1 MPITITDLNPII
13 APVDADILV
22 LDDVSEGTTK
32 HITFLNLKNSILS
45 QAAFESNASELVTA
59 LNAYDDG
66 TGSNGLKSTTLWY
79 GNAYRAGDYFLN
91 YTNFSNTPTIP
102 SNLDNLV
109 NSGGFVK
116 LLPGTAAEAPRLA
129 YMDNEDPSGGVTSG
143 DPTPN
148 YISTANVPEVTGSLY
163 YTDDRVEAFLDANF
177 ASYYNAFSSTFDQGN
192 VRDSLIGV
200 TATVTDTNLDSGDY
214 QGSILRISDPTIHN
228 NYSVGQTVRVYG
240 ADLEGSV
247 LSATNA
253 SLQTV
258 RVGFAT
264 SATDTTNHQKD
275 FAYRIAEFNYTTG
288 QVAPAGVIRAL
299 TIATPSQLLNS
310 VSNTYEAFNTDN
322 FIRLTISG
330 VTAGNGVLVYR
341 RTPETNDQFILC
353 AVLGPKEVSEGTF
366 IDYYAFDWV
375 PWSGRIEADNTY
387 PTSVIHFP
395 RIAPGTSKRGWVDM
409 TIQSKAVT
417 GNNMDLTLNDVVFIS
432 SDQQTVSLAHND
444 TSAITQAISTNS
456 AIDRKSV
463 VLNAKTY
470 VSSQI
475 SLPNNF
481 GLVGTPYITKITK
494 LPWSGGEAGTSSAKM
509 IKTDIT
515 TGATNVSLVGV
526 DLEGNSINQ
535 FRFPDTTDDTR
546 NYAVDFGVQAD
557 GPLIDKVRIRNVIG
571 GGIYADRPIDLRV
584 AASEVLN
591 SGVDDRLAYSP
602 IFAYGG
608 QKTQITANKF
618 ENFGEGLDVSN
629 TDKGIVSDNLL
640 NNIGSGLVVY
650 GSKFFISSQ
659 NVLIGPAGEF
669 LPTPDTLNS
678 EFDMLNIDLTA
689 KYLATAPFDSDV
701 HVYQENGLVY
711 DLTQTDGTIS
721 NVSYKA
727 YYVEKLPNGGEQ
739 FWTPANA
746 STITFSPRS
755 VVPSDGQFAFTIPYA
770 DIADIKERT
779 GSNSYTTLTQNTVLW
794 DNLAA
799 DITTIVAGGSLDSDL
814 TAFLTQSVGG
824 NSRADV
830 TDNSVIEASDA
841 TAVTAYGL
849 GGSTRAALPE
859 NQIYRIRRFLEEA
872 LLDDASLATPTLNS
886 DVLARYVNLGN
897 PNHQGIVYTASYE
910 HEVSAGNVATVVVPS
925 EANGYDPD
933 FLNSS
938 GYYHITVTGVLPYL
952 SLGASVTL
960 ADHGS
965 SVDGQRGTITNLV
978 TSGSGAGSTTNI
990 SIRYLDGS
998 NNPINIST
1006 LGASGQGSI
1015 NIIDKFVLAQ
1025 GRIL

>member
-45 QAAFESNASELVTA
+45 QAAFDSNASELVTA

-79 GNAYRAGDYFLN
+79 GNAYREGSYFLN
-91 YTNFSNTPTIP
+91 YNNFSNKPTIP
-102 SNLDNLV
+102 TNLDNLT
-109 NSGGFVK
+109 NDGGFVK
-116 LLPGTAAEAPRLA
+116 LLDATVDLPPRLA
-129 YMDNEDPSGGVTSG
+129 YVDNSGAG
-143 DPTPN
+143 DPTINP
-148 YISTANVPEVTGSLY
+148 ISTNNVPESIGSLY

-177 ASYYNAFSSTFDQGN
+177 ATYYNAFSSTFDQGN
-192 VRDSLIGV
+192 VRDSLIGI

-214 QGSILRISDPTIHN
+214 QGRILRISDSTIHN

-288 QVAPAGVIRAL
+288 QIAPAGVIRAL
-299 TIATPSQLLNS
+299 TIATPTQLLNS

-341 RTPETNDQFILC
+341 RTPETSDQFILC

-375 PWSGRIEADNTY
+375 PWSGRLEADNTY
-387 PTSVIHFP
+387 PTDVIHFP

-409 TIQSKAVT
+409 TIQAKTVT

-470 VSSQI
+470 VSSLI

-509 IKTDIT
+509 IKTQIA

-526 DLEGNSINQ
+526 DLEGSAINQ

-546 NYAVDFGVQAD
+546 NYAVDFGVQPD
-557 GPLIDKVRIRNVIG
+557 GPLIDKVRVRNVIG

-591 SGVDDRLAYSP
+591 SGVDDRLSYSP

-618 ENFGEGLDVSN
+618 ENFGAGLDVSN

-689 KYLATAPFDSDV
+689 KYLADAPFDSDV
-701 HVYQENGLVY
+701 HVYQENGLIY

-721 NVSYKA
+721 NVSYDA

-739 FWTPANA
+739 FWNPANA
-746 STITFSPRS
+746 SPITFSPRS
-755 VVPSDGQFAFTIPYA
+755 VVPADGEFAFDIPYSVV
-770 DIADIKERT
+770 ADIKERT
-779 GSNSYTTLTQNTVLW
+779 GSNSYTSLTQNTVLW
-794 DNLAA
+794 NNVAA
-799 DITTIVAGGSLDSDL
+799 DITVIVNGGSLDSDL
-814 TAFLTQSVGG
+814 SFFLTQSVGG
-824 NSRADV
+824 NARADV
-830 TDNSVIEASDA
+830 TDNGVIEASDA

-849 GGSTRAALPE
+849 GTGTQYDALTANE
-859 NQIYRIRRFLEEA
+859 VYRIRRFLEEA

-886 DVLARYVNLGN
+886 NVLARYVNLGN

-925 EANGYDPD
+925 EANGLDPD

-952 SLGASVTL
+952 SMGAGVTL
-960 ADHGS
+960 ANHGS

>member
-45 QAAFESNASELVTA
+45 QAAFDSNASELVTA

-79 GNAYRAGDYFLN
+79 DDAYRAGSYFLN
-91 YTNFSNTPTIP
+91 YNNFSNTPTIP
-102 SNLDNLV
+102 TNLDNLT
-109 NSGGFVK
+109 NDGGFVK
-116 LLPGTAAEAPRLA
+116 LDVSLSPPRLVWYNNA
-129 YMDNEDPSGGVTSG
+129 GGGT
-143 DPTPN
+143 PTPT
-148 YISTANVPEVTGSLY
+148 YISTGNVPETTGALY
-163 YTDDRVEAFLDANF
+163 YTDDRVETFLDANF
-177 ASYYNAFSSTFDQGN
+177 AGYYNAFSSTFDQGN

-214 QGSILRISDPTIHN
+214 QGQILRITDPNIHN
-228 NYSVGQTVRVYG
+228 NYSVGQTIRVYG

-247 LSATNA
+247 IASTNA

-258 RVGFAT
+258 KVGFAS

-299 TIATPSQLLNS
+299 TIATPTQLLSS
-310 VSNTYEAFNTDN
+310 VANVYEAFNTDN

-341 RTPETNDQFILC
+341 RTPETADQFILC
-353 AVLGPKEVSEGTF
+353 AVLGPKEVSEGAF
-366 IDYYAFDWV
+366 IDYYSFDWV
-375 PWSGRIEADNTY
+375 PWSGRLEADNTY
-387 PTSVIHFP
+387 PTDVIHFP
-395 RIAPGTSKRGWVDM
+395 RTAPGVSKRGWVDM
-409 TIQSKAVT
+409 TIQAKSIA
-417 GNNMDLTLNDVVFIS
+417 GNNMDLTLNDVIFIS

-470 VSSQI
+470 VASQI
-475 SLPNNF
+475 TLPNNF

-509 IKTDIT
+509 IKTQIAT
-515 TGATNVSLVGV
+515 SATNVSLVGV
-526 DLEGNSINQ
+526 DLEGNAINQ

-546 NYAVDFGVQAD
+546 NYAVDFGVQPD

-591 SGVDDRLAYSP
+591 SGVDDRLSYAP

-618 ENFGEGLDVSN
+618 ENFGAGLDVSN

-678 EFDMLNIDLTA
+678 EFDLINLDLTA
-689 KYLATAPFDSDV
+689 KYLAGAPYESDV
-701 HVYQENGLVY
+701 FSYQENGLIY

-721 NVSYKA
+721 NIEYKA

-746 STITFSPRS
+746 TPITFSPRS
-755 VVPSDGQFAFTIPYA
+755 VVPADGQFAFTIPYA
-770 DIADIKERT
+770 DVADIKEQT
-779 GSNSYTTLTQNTVLW
+779 GSNSYTSLTQNTVLW
-794 DNLAA
+794 ANVEA
-799 DITTIVAGGSLDSDL
+799 DLDTIASGGSLDSDL
-814 TAFLTQSVGG
+814 TSFWTATVAG
-824 NSRADV
+824 NARGDV
-830 TDNSVIEASDA
+830 TNNGSIQASDA
-841 TAVTAYGL
+841 DAVASYAA
-849 GGSTRAALPE
+849 ST
-859 NQIYRIRRFLEEA
+859 NTDSTQVFRIKRYIEQV
-872 LLDDASLATPTLNS
+872 LLDDAALASPTLDS
-886 DVLARYVNLGN
+886 DVLTRYVNLGN
-897 PNHQGIVYTASYE
+897 ANHQGIVWKASYE
-910 HEVSAGNVATVVVPS
+910 HEVSAGNVASVVVPS
-925 EANGYDPD
+925 EANGLDPD

-960 ADHGS
+960 ANHGS

>member
-45 QAAFESNASELVTA
+45 QAAFDSNASELVTA

-79 GNAYRAGDYFLN
+79 GNAYREGSYFLN
-91 YTNFSNTPTIP
+91 YNNFSNKPTIP
-102 SNLDNLV
+102 TNLDNLT
-109 NSGGFVK
+109 NDGGFVK
-116 LLPGTAAEAPRLA
+116 LLDATVDLPPRLA
-129 YMDNEDPSGGVTSG
+129 YVDNSGAG
-143 DPTPN
+143 DPTINP
-148 YISTANVPEVTGSLY
+148 ISTNNVPEAIGSLY

-177 ASYYNAFSSTFDQGN
+177 ATYYNAFSSTFDQGN
-192 VRDSLIGV
+192 VRDSLIGI

-214 QGSILRISDPTIHN
+214 QGRILRISDSTIHN

-288 QVAPAGVIRAL
+288 QIAPAGVIRAL
-299 TIATPSQLLNS
+299 TIATPTQLLNS

-341 RTPETNDQFILC
+341 RTPETSDQFILC

-375 PWSGRIEADNTY
+375 PWSGRLEADNTY
-387 PTSVIHFP
+387 PTDVIHFP

-409 TIQSKAVT
+409 TIQAKSVT

-470 VSSQI
+470 VSSLI

-509 IKTDIT
+509 IKTQIA

-526 DLEGNSINQ
+526 DLEGSAINQ

-546 NYAVDFGVQAD
+546 NYAVDFGVQPD
-557 GPLIDKVRIRNVIG
+557 GPLIDKVRVRNVIG

-591 SGVDDRLAYSP
+591 SGVDDRLSYSP

-618 ENFGEGLDVSN
+618 ENFGAGLDVSN

-689 KYLATAPFDSDV
+689 KYLADAPFDSDV
-701 HVYQENGLVY
+701 HVYQENGLIY

-721 NVSYKA
+721 NVSYDA

-739 FWTPANA
+739 FWNPANA
-746 STITFSPRS
+746 SPITFSPRS
-755 VVPSDGQFAFTIPYA
+755 VVPADGEFAFDIPYSVV
-770 DIADIKERT
+770 ADIKERT
-779 GSNSYTTLTQNTVLW
+779 GSNSYTSLTQNTVLW
-794 DNLAA
+794 NNVAA
-799 DITTIVAGGSLDSDL
+799 DITVIVNGGSLDSDL
-814 TAFLTQSVGG
+814 SFFLTQSVGG
-824 NSRADV
+824 NARADV
-830 TDNSVIEASDA
+830 TDNGVIEASDA

-849 GGSTRAALPE
+849 GTGTQYDALTANE
-859 NQIYRIRRFLEEA
+859 VYRIRRFLEEA

-886 DVLARYVNLGN
+886 NVLARYVNLGN

-925 EANGYDPD
+925 EANGLDPD

-952 SLGASVTL
+952 SMGAGVTL
-960 ADHGS
+960 ANHGS

>member
-45 QAAFESNASELVTA
+45 QAAFDSNASELVTA

-79 GNAYRAGDYFLN
+79 NDAYRAGSYFLN

-102 SNLDNLV
+102 TNLDNLT
-109 NSGGFVK
+109 NDGGFVK
-116 LLPGTAAEAPRLA
+116 LDVSLSPPRLVWYNNA
-129 YMDNEDPSGGVTSG
+129 GGGT
-143 DPTPN
+143 PTPT
-148 YISTANVPEVTGSLY
+148 YISTGNVPETTGALY
-163 YTDDRVEAFLDANF
+163 YTDDRVETFLDANF
-177 ASYYNAFSSTFDQGN
+177 AGYYNAFSSTFDQGN

-214 QGSILRISDPTIHN
+214 QGQILRISDPNIHN
-228 NYSVGQTVRVYG
+228 NYSVGQTIRVYG

-247 LSATNA
+247 IASTNA

-258 RVGFAT
+258 KVGFAS

-299 TIATPSQLLNS
+299 TIATPTQLINS
-310 VSNTYEAFNTDN
+310 VANVYEAFNTDN

-341 RTPETNDQFILC
+341 RTPETSDQFILC
-353 AVLGPKEVSEGTF
+353 AVLGPKEVSEGAF
-366 IDYYAFDWV
+366 IDYYSFDWV
-375 PWSGRIEADNTY
+375 PWSGRLEADNTY
-387 PTSVIHFP
+387 PTDVIHFP
-395 RIAPGTSKRGWVDM
+395 RTAPGVSKRGWVDM
-409 TIQSKAVT
+409 TIQSKSVA
-417 GNNMDLTLNDVVFIS
+417 GNNMDLTLNDVIFIS

-444 TSAITQAISTNS
+444 TSSITQAISTNS

-470 VSSQI
+470 VASQI
-475 SLPNNF
+475 TLPNNF

-509 IKTDIT
+509 IKTQIAT
-515 TGATNVSLVGV
+515 SATNVSLVGV
-526 DLEGNSINQ
+526 DLEGNAINQ

-546 NYAVDFGVQAD
+546 NYAVDFGVQPD

-591 SGVDDRLAYSP
+591 SGVDDRLSYSP

-618 ENFGEGLDVSN
+618 ENFGAGLDVSN

-678 EFDMLNIDLTA
+678 EFDLINLDLTA
-689 KYLATAPFDSDV
+689 KYLAGAPYESDV
-701 HVYQENGLVY
+701 FSYQENGLIY

-721 NVSYKA
+721 NIEYKA

-746 STITFSPRS
+746 TPITFSPRS
-755 VVPSDGQFAFTIPYA
+755 VVPADGQFAFTIPYA
-770 DIADIKERT
+770 NVADIKEQT
-779 GSNSYTTLTQNTVLW
+779 GSNSYTSLTQNTVLW
-794 DNLAA
+794 ANVEA
-799 DITTIVAGGSLDSDL
+799 DLDTVASSGSLDSDL
-814 TAFLTQSVGG
+814 TAFWTATVAGSARG
-824 NSRADV
+824 DV
-830 TDNSVIEASDA
+830 TNNGSIQASDA
-841 TAVTAYGL
+841 DAVASYAAGTNTD
-849 GGSTRAALPE
+849 ST
-859 NQIYRIRRFLEEA
+859 QVFRIKRYIEQV
-872 LLDDASLATPTLNS
+872 LLDDAALASPTLDS
-886 DVLARYVNLGN
+886 DVLTRYVNLGN
-897 PNHQGIVYTASYE
+897 ANHQGIVWKASYE
-910 HEVSAGNVATVVVPS
+910 HEVSAGNVTSVVVPS

-960 ADHGS
+960 ANHGS